1 MVFMEQRNHRQ
12 RAETLRRVIAW
23 LRDASLEGRRPIS
36 AVPDYIGPVCVVER
50 ILRRLMALCLARTAA
65 GGWIP
70 TPALLQPAELVE
82 V

>member
-1 MVFMEQRNHRQ
+1 MVFVERRNHRD

-23 LRDASLEGRRPIS
+23 LRDASLGGRRPIS
-36 AVPDYIGPVCVVER
+36 AIPDDISPACVVER
-50 ILRRLMALCLARTAA
+50 ILRRLMVRCLTRTVA

-70 TPALLQPAELVE
+70 TQALLHPAKLEE